1 MFAKAIPSLTYFWIF
16 SWTYW
21 SNWDVSYFVFMIV
34 CVFVFVA
41 SAMSDDNLAPR
52 QRIARGGSNT
62 VGPLSPIPPITTSHP
77 PTLPF
82 GKFHKIVF
90 TFWPQIRPNSVG
102 SVFPFRGWT
111 CPKLAESNSPS
122 RSKQVLVECMLWRRG
137 ARCGL
142 RPASNGRWRGHQLA
156 KQVQSIA
163 SSCSFTWC
171 TSPNIL

>member
-1 MFAKAIPSLTYFWIF
+1 MFALAISSLTYFWIL
-16 SWTYW
+16 SQTYW
-21 SNWDVSYFVFMIV
+21 SNSDATHFVFMIV

-90 TFWPQIRPNSVG
+90 TF
-102 SVFPFRGWT
+102 
-111 CPKLAESNSPS
+111 
-122 RSKQVLVECMLWRRG
+122 
-137 ARCGL
+137 
-142 RPASNGRWRGHQLA
+142 
-156 KQVQSIA
+156 
-163 SSCSFTWC
+163 
-171 TSPNIL
+171 